1 MSDQKNIA
9 KKIVIVYV
17 LNVLRHTNR
26 EFPVLQSRICEYLND
41 IGIPCDRK
49 TVGRNVAY
57 LQAMGYPIHR
67 VPRKGYYL
75 DAEALARSPKP
86 FVE

>member
-1 MSDQKNIA
+1 MNETKRIA
-9 KKIVIVYV
+9 KKIVIVYI
-17 LNVLRHTNR
+17 LNILRRTSK

-41 IGIPCDRK
+41 IGIPCERK
-49 TVGRNVAY
+49 TVGRNITY

-67 VPRKGYYL
+67 VAGKGYYL
-75 DAEALARSPKP
+75 DREELQKGGKP